1 MAETK
6 QITGDGALR
15 VHVVTPS
22 GKVAELAT
30 DAVTA
35 PGELGEF
42 EVLPGHI
49 PFVTEMHPGVLTLGG
64 SRGRQVFAVG
74 RGYLRVN
81 QAGGIEIIVER
92 AVAASKVN
100 TTEAE
105 ADKAAANKELDTWTD
120 AQDAAWRNLKN
131 RLDWANAR
139 LDAHKLA

>member
-1 MAETK
+1 MAQTK
-6 QITGDGALR
+6 QIAGDGALR
-15 VHVVTPS
+15 VHLVTPS

-49 PFVTEMHPGVLTLGG
+49 PFVTEMHPGVLILGE
-64 SRGRQVFAVG
+64 SRGRQIFAVG
-74 RGYLRVN
+74 RGYLRVD
-81 QAGGIEIIVER
+81 QAGGIEILVER
-92 AVAASKVN
+92 AIPAAKVN

-105 ADKAAANKELDTWTD
+105 ADKTAASKELNTWTE